1 MAENDAM
8 FDEGSCADLRRYS
21 AIFIEWE
28 NASAA
33 FGIAVDELMV
43 ERPTS
48 TDALWLQS
56 IQHVKSRALET
67 ARVRLDIARVRLDIV
82 VAESDI
88 RRLANRS
95 RVCPSNWR

>member
-8 FDEGSCADLRRYS
+8 SDEGAEGDLRRYT
-21 AIFIEWE
+21 AIFVEWE

-33 FGIAVDELMV
+33 FGIAVDDLMV
-43 ERPTS
+43 ERPTT

-56 IQHVKSRALET
+56 IRHVKSRAVET
-67 ARVRLDIARVRLDIV
+67 ARVRLDIARIRLDIV

-88 RRLANRS
+88 RRLSTGS
-95 RVCPSNWR
+95 RISPRGWR